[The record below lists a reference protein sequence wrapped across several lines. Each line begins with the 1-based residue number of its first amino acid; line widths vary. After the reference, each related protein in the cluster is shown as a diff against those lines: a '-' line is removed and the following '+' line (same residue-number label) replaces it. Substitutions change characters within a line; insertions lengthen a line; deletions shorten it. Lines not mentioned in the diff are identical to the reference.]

1 MRAFLDTNVIV
12 DFMVERAPFYLDA
25 ATIFDMHRE
34 GRIELSASTLT
45 LVNSAYIIQKAYSK
59 DMMLAKIAWLCD
71 NLDITP
77 VDKED
82 ILNAVKSG
90 KRDFED
96 RVQYFSSL
104 HSRPDIILTRD
115 KKGFSDLG
123 ILVMT
128 PAEFIAASR

>member
-123 ILVMT
+123 VLVMT